1 MSTFDLDPFTLVYDA
16 LWELLDSSARL
27 RELVKAGNRIN
38 LNRYDD
44 RHPIKE
50 EVSSADL
57 PELIIIPVSGGETKQ
72 TSGARIIVQRYRII
86 LSTGD
91 QRVNPGIFPI
101 KFAVICA
108 MENWVK
114 YLKTGVTWRNT
125 NPVVNARLLDAS
137 DGVSDTD
144 MARGIKGWSSLMN
157 LEVNFSFDKATLIE
171 EK

>member
-72 TSGARIIVQRYRII
+72 TSGARILVQRYRII
-86 LSTGD
+86 LSTCE
-91 QRVNPGIFPI
+91 QRVNQDIV
-101 KFAVICA
+101 A
-108 MENWVK
+108 
-114 YLKTGVTWRNT
+114 Y
-125 NPVVNARLLDAS
+125 
-137 DGVSDTD
+137 
-144 MARGIKGWSSLMN
+144 
-157 LEVNFSFDKATLIE
+157 NF
-171 EK
+171 